1 HRSAEARGRDGRG
14 RAALPQRA
22 GVPARARAR
31 ARAGRA
37 ATADADD
44 RSPLRSRHRRIPRRA
59 AGEDALLERLQA
71 ARPVVG
77 RASPLLG
84 NPRAAAF
91 AALLGSLLAYYELRH
106 LLPTPRLWIQVV
118 VIACVVIPAMFALI
132 WLALPLSSSR
142 YMLPAALVLGAVALG
157 CELAHFYRVSN
168 FAKFGAYAALG
179 FWFLRWFEEASWV
192 VLVACI
198 IPLVDA
204 FSVYRG
210 PTKSITRHHPNVYG
224 HMAVAFVAPGKDGGA
239 MFGPPDILF
248 FALFTSS
255 AVRFRLR

>member
-1 HRSAEARGRDGRG
+1 
-14 RAALPQRA
+14 
-22 GVPARARAR
+22 
-31 ARAGRA
+31 
-37 ATADADD
+37 
-44 RSPLRSRHRRIPRRA
+44 
-59 AGEDALLERLQA
+59 
-71 ARPVVG
+71 VG

-118 VIACVVIPAMFALI
+118 VIACVVIPAMFVLI

-210 PTKSITRHHPNVYG
+210 PTKIITRHHVSVYN
-224 HMAVAFVAPGKDGGA
+224 HMAVALAAPGKGSGA
-239 MFGPPDILF
+239 MFGPPDVLF
-248 FALFTSS
+248 FALFTAS
-255 AVRFRLR
+255 ALRFRLRVGLTWILCAASYGIAIAVVQTTNASGAPALPFLSVAFLVANADVLWRRRRAERS